1 MSESSSQRDSINA
14 PPISGACNKA
24 LLQLSL
30 DDRLTD
36 QQEEWLV
43 GHLTSCGECQQELE
57 GLAGGAG
64 DWSRVSTALQL
75 GVGEMAGSFQGKAGT
90 LSGSAVEREEAGESH
105 IDFAVDFLEPAHEA
119 GDLGRLGE
127 IDIRQI
133 IGRGGMGIV
142 LQGFQ
147 KELNR
152 PVAVKVLSP
161 HLASSSASRKRFAR
175 EAQAA
180 AAVMHPNVM
189 PILNVNSSG
198 KLPYLIM
205 PYVACE
211 SLQQRL
217 DREGPLELV
226 DILRIGAQTAS
237 GLAAAHAQGLVHRD
251 VKPANILL
259 EKSVDRVLLTDFGLA
274 RAVDDA
280 SLTRTGIVAGT
291 PQFMSPEQAR
301 GDAVDARSDLFSLGS
316 VLYTMATGRPPFRA
330 ESTYGILR
338 RITDTPARPIRE
350 INPHQTPEWLELLVD
365 RLHAKEPAD
374 RFQTA
379 AEVAQVLEQC
389 LAHVQQPLVAALPT
403 VLQPIRRSRFWSKGT
418 SRLLLVAAIVLVVV
432 IGPMWIWKE
441 SSQRRAD
448 RGTVPVNEEAP
459 NRSATSPPGPA
470 WEDSVASE
478 LQQVEQRVRKLEAET
493 RLMK

>member
-1 MSESSSQRDSINA
+1 MSDSSSRPDPTTAA
-14 PPISGACNKA
+14 PMPETCDKG

-43 GHLTSCGECQQELE
+43 GHLTSCSDCQRALE
-57 GLAGGAG
+57 QLAGEAQ

-119 GDLGRLGE
+119 GGLGRLGE

-217 DREGPLELV
+217 DREGSLELV

-338 RITDTPARPIRE
+338 RITDTPARAIRE
-350 INPHQTPEWLELLVD
+350 TNSQIPEWLEWLVQ
-365 RLHAKEPAD
+365 RLHAKDPND
-374 RFQTA
+374 RFSTA
-379 AEVAQVLEQC
+379 AEVAQLMEQC
-389 LAHVQQPLVAALPT
+389 LAHVQQPLATPLP
-403 VLQPIRRSRFWSKGT
+403 VSLRRVSMNRVGMRGKW
-418 SRLLLVAAIVLVVV
+418 LAAIAAGAICVGIAIVAGLSTS
-432 IGPMWIWKE
+432 K
-441 SSQRRAD
+441 QD
-448 RGTVPVNEEAP
+448 RGPASDAEAGG
-459 NRSATSPPGPA
+459 SS
-470 WEDSVASE
+470 SE
-478 LQQVEQRVRKLEAET
+478 QKLTEWDDFVTKDLKEVRQRVFKLETETKAEELSRAT
-493 RLMK
+493 DH